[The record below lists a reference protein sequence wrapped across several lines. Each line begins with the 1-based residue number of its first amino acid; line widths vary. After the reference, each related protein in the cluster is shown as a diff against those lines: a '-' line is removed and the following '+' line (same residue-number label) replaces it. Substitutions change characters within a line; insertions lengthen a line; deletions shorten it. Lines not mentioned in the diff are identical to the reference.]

1 MVKLYKA
8 SVTKRQIQEV
18 RNKLNLK
25 LTELKKQLLK
35 SYIKTRDEYVPGIQS
50 DIAKLEKREHEFEE
64 IEKTTSKLR
73 EFGADVDFFLAS
85 RQVNEKLLQDEEIVN
100 SSIENIRGLHMDFS
114 INKDIESFISKLS
127 TIGDFV
133 VQDVPYSVELKLL
146 GGVRKT
152 VITAPV
158 DDIKHTQIINSQ
170 KVNTIKPTFLN

>member
-1 MVKLYKA
+1 L
-8 SVTKRQIQEV
+8 SC
-18 RNKLNLK
+18 
-25 LTELKKQLLK
+25 
-35 SYIKTRDEYVPGIQS
+35 
-50 DIAKLEKREHEFEE
+50 
-64 IEKTTSKLR
+64 IEKTTSKLK

-100 SSIENIRGLHMDFS
+100 SSIENIRGLHMDFN

-133 VQDVPYSVELKLL
+133 VQDVPYSVELKHL

-158 DDIKHTQIINSQ
+158 DDIKQTHTDYQQSESEHDKTDIFKLKLKYINSP
-170 KVNTIKPTFLN
+170 VLTARY